1 MCRVFTF
8 ILLHFTA
15 ENVRIAFMDSLPLH
29 HGTTHTIDRSNVYEN
44 VITLYTTKKRE
55 VLEEFPF
62 RVHFK
67 DEKAF
72 DLGGVSRDLFSAFY
86 EEAYVKLFDGA
97 SLLTPVDF
105 PNLDAPLPTLGTII
119 SHVYIIAGILPVK
132 VAFPSLCAM
141 LLPNAS
147 SLPDEVLIQSFVD
160 SLSCYDANI
169 VKDALLMV
177 KDNFNL
183 KNFPTEKQSGLL
195 TVFSRFG
202 VREFPK
208 PNNFLKLLKDV
219 SKFHFLRKP
228 ASTLA
233 EIRSGIPK
241 IHYDF
246 WKGMSV
252 GELYSIYT
260 ALQASPTKVL
270 AMIDE
275 VCTSHEN
282 EERVFGYLQQYIGNM
297 QQDEVRSFLRF
308 VTGSSVCST
317 KAICVTFNALEGL
330 ARRPIGHTCSNTIEL
345 SSTYVSFL
353 EFVNEFRAVLTNDE
367 FAWKMD
373 AL

>member
-1 MCRVFTF
+1 MTACGDMCRVFTF

-67 DEKAF
+67 EMKRH
-72 DLGGVSRDLFSAFY
+72 LTSHDLFSAFY

-105 PNLDAPLPTLGTII
+105 PNLDATLGTII

-169 VKDALLMV
+169 VKD
-177 KDNFNL
+177 
-183 KNFPTEKQSGLL
+183 G
-195 TVFSRFG
+195 
-202 VREFPK
+202 
-208 PNNFLKLLKDV
+208 
-219 SKFHFLRKP
+219 
-228 ASTLA
+228 
-233 EIRSGIPK
+233 
-241 IHYDF
+241 
-246 WKGMSV
+246 
-252 GELYSIYT
+252 
-260 ALQASPTKVL
+260 
-270 AMIDE
+270 
-275 VCTSHEN
+275 
-282 EERVFGYLQQYIGNM
+282 
-297 QQDEVRSFLRF
+297 
-308 VTGSSVCST
+308 
-317 KAICVTFNALEGL
+317 
-330 ARRPIGHTCSNTIEL
+330 
-345 SSTYVSFL
+345 
-353 EFVNEFRAVLTNDE
+353 
-367 FAWKMD
+367 
-373 AL
+373 